1 MIVILANGTYPTGA
15 EPLKLLANAD
25 KVVCCDGAALEYI
38 ARGGEP
44 DVIIGDLD
52 SFPPELCEKYPDR
65 VHRIAEQ
72 ETNDLCKAFRYCL
85 DQGWNDVVIL
95 GATGKR
101 EDHTLGNI
109 SLLADFAEQMPSIR
123 MVTDEGEF
131 FAILE
136 KGTFHTEKGQEIS
149 LFAFRHNT
157 HIYSEGLMYPL
168 NGMYP
173 EKLWRATLNVATG
186 DVVSISVLEKKP
198 VIVFKCCS
206 VPHDG
211 R

>member
-1 MIVILANGTYPTGA
+1 MIVILANGTYPAGA

-38 ARGGEP
+38 ARGGAP

-52 SFPPELCEKYPDR
+52 SFPQELCQKFQGR
-65 VHRIAEQ
+65 VHHIAEQ

-85 DQGWNDVVIL
+85 EQGWNDIVIL

-101 EDHTLGNI
+101 EDHTIGNI
-109 SLLADFAEQMPSIR
+109 ALLADFAEQMPTIR

-131 FAILE
+131 FVIFGHADFS
-136 KGTFHTEKGQEIS
+136 TVKGQEIS
-149 LFAFRHNT
+149 LFALRHDT
-157 HIYSEGLMYPL
+157 HIYSKGLMYPL

-173 EKLWRATLNVATG
+173 EKLWSATLNVATG
-186 DVVSISVLEKKP
+186 DNASITVEEADKP
-198 VIVFKCCS
+198 VIVFKCN
-206 VPHDG
+206 PIE
-211 R
+211 RF